1 MTSSRR
7 ESPMKPMCPFFY
19 RYAEIWVRDG
29 EFQHHT
35 LPSATC
41 AGCCHSVST
50 CGPVPDSPKIYFWAT
65 QNFFHFYNDE
75 GATATALGWITI
87 TDLFGMAH
95 IIVFQKQKHLG
106 SSHFEMFHKCKFKIP
121 PCKSQRL
128 ASVGFIPTWEH
139 VAGSLLTRPGFS
151 R

>member
-7 ESPMKPMCPFFY
+7 ESPMKPMCLFFIDMQKSEWGMENFSITHCLQL
-19 RYAEIWVRDG
+19 RVLDVV
-29 EFQHHT
+29 T
-35 LPSATC
+35 PCLP
-41 AGCCHSVST
+41 V
-50 CGPVPDSPKIYFWAT
+50 GPSLTPLKYICWAT

-75 GATATALGWITI
+75 GATVTALGWITI